1 MQLQLKEIMARLVS
15 SPGSE
20 LQLDTRCYRKRR
32 KVVLGSV
39 RYDFVKYSYYD
50 CDAVVVVVSKPQLPA
65 AEGPSTSYSAAAAA
79 EAADSST
86 FLIVSKEVLIEGG
99 CMASEAD
106 SQVFSSL
113 KDHPLI
119 VSTGKSIAAGTTDF
133 LRRPV
138 PVCSEFHPLSL
149 NHGNHDTCHT
159 PVVNAEYKCVAFLLL
174 ILSMANAFLSSCCHD
189 CCDIPDVLSHC
200 ERWTSAVLCS
210 TCILCNHLARF

>member
-1 MQLQLKEIMARLVS
+1 MARLVS

-32 KVVLGSV
+32 KVELGIV
-39 RYDFVKYSYYD
+39 RFDFVKYSYYD

-65 AEGPSTSYSAAAAA
+65 AEGPSLSAAA
-79 EAADSST
+79 EAESST

-99 CMASEAD
+99 CMASEAE
-106 SQVFSSL
+106 SQAFSSL

-138 PVCSEFHPLSL
+138 PVCSELHPLSL
-149 NHGNHDTCHT
+149 GFSDTCHT
-159 PVVNAEYKCVAFLLL
+159 PVVNVEYKCVAFLLL

-189 CCDIPDVLSHC
+189 CCDIPDVLSHSG
-200 ERWTSAVLCS
+200 RWTSAVLCS